1 MSNWLSE
8 YSGEEQR
15 QVDEVNRQGIAHR
28 PTEQTKQ
35 PSLFSGAVASIPKG
49 VAAGTAKALD
59 TFFKPIDAVFDTGRY
74 GIDYALNAGNIV
86 PFDEYISKDVEA
98 RSSLLVES
106 VDYLKDQKNTGLI
119 GGMGFSISDYVTR
132 AMVGNAVGG
141 LAGAASVTGL
151 SETNFVYQNLTHKG
165 VDSETATKVAVTD
178 GAMAGVATALPIK
191 YGFKGIRGLIG
202 DAALSIG
209 GSTALM
215 TAGQYLSGN
224 ILDSHD
230 YDEQAKYYEITKEG
244 VATNVILNAV
254 LFGGARGYQYRQN
267 TAVENT
273 AGETTAPTSNVGT
286 SDVPTTA
293 PIEAAPVEVIPLD
306 ADTIAARQDLTE
318 HTLVANELDYE
329 NISMPVRTTDP
340 IQQNNHLINLDTARS
355 QIESGQPVNVPRTVT
370 GDPKPKVKNYDTM
383 AIPENAKL
391 IARKARQDGV
401 DPSIALTIAQME
413 SDFSST
419 VRPPIGKDGKRLSS
433 AHGLFQIV
441 DKTWKGQGGGN
452 RNDVNEQIK
461 QGLKHI
467 KNANNYITSKIG
479 RAPVAHEQ
487 YLGHLLGPG
496 GAVAVLK
503 ANPNAKLIDIVRK
516 YDAENANAIVNNN
529 GMKGLTVGQA
539 INKWEK
545 KWNNLS
551 AKYGSESQIAH
562 GMNGSSYEFA
572 YEVKSLDD
580 LIASNDQAY
589 GVNPRYPS
597 ELQPRDRTR
606 EASRQQIE
614 NMADDLKP
622 ELLGESYKLSDGAPI
637 IGMDH
642 VVESGNGRT
651 LAIGK
656 AYETGKADA
665 YRQFV
670 NDFASSRGLDV
681 DGINN
686 PVLVRTRLTDTDRVA
701 FTKLANES
709 DVAQFSTT
717 ERALVDVDRLPDAG
731 LLKINNDGTLNIDQS
746 MDYVRGFVDRLPQ
759 SERAAAITPDGKLSQ
774 DGKRRIESAIVQH
787 AYGDSN
793 LVKRLSENL
802 DDDSKTVLNALLKS
816 APQLSQLNTLVKQ
829 GGRHD
834 NTIASDVV
842 QAAQKYSDLKANGVA
857 VKDYLQQG
865 QLLDD
870 GLSAGARDFLNVFDT
885 NSRSAKAIGDNI
897 QSKVNEI
904 EGRGDPR
911 QGQLFGETA
920 EEKAA
925 LDVIMNNPDQMI
937 TVSRTDPQGNI
948 EEITMT
954 LRERLDELEAEAK
967 LAEQDVFAA
976 QTAISCALQFGE

>member
-35 PSLFSGAVASIPKG
+35 PSLFSGAAASIPKG
-49 VAAGTAKALD
+49 IAAGTAKVLD
-59 TFFKPIDAVFDTGRY
+59 TAFIPIDAVTDRLEHTFKDLST
-74 GIDYALNAGNIV
+74 
-86 PFDEYISKDVEA
+86 DEFIEPYSEFKAKKKLE
-98 RSSLLVES
+98 RTSLLVDS
-106 VDYLKDQKNTGLI
+106 VDYLKDQKNTGTI
-119 GGMGFSISDYVTR
+119 GSIGFSLSDYLTR
-132 AMVGNAVGG
+132 AMVGSAVGG
-141 LAGAASVTGL
+141 LPGAAGVTGL

-178 GAMAGVATALPIK
+178 GVVAGAATILPIK
-191 YGFKGIRGLIG
+191 YGFKGTGGLIG

-254 LFGGARGYQYRQN
+254 LFGAARGYQHRQN

-391 IARKARQDGV
+391 IARKARQDNV
-401 DPSIALTIAQME
+401 DPSVALTISHLETAGKFNA
-413 SDFSST
+413 DAKNPVST
-419 VRPPIGKDGKRLSS
+419 
-433 AHGLFQIV
+433 AHGLFQIL
-441 DKTWKGQGGGN
+441 DRTWRGQGGGN

-551 AKYGSESQIAH
+551 AKYGSESQTAY

-651 LAIGK
+651 LAIGR

-816 APQLSQLNTLVKQ
+816 APQLSQLNTLVKH

-911 QGQLFGETA
+911 QGQLFGETT

-976 QTAISCALQFGE
+976 QTAISCALQFG

>member
-1 MSNWLSE
+1 MSIWDIELDDASTASAKKHFNE
-8 YSGEEQR
+8 T
-15 QVDEVNRQGIAHR
+15 GIK
-28 PTEQTKQ
+28 TNVGQQTLGLFDG
-35 PSLFSGAVASIPKG
+35 SLKAIPKG
-49 VAAGTAKALD
+49 IAAGTAKVLD
-59 TFFKPIDAVFDTGRY
+59 TVFKPIDAVFDTGRY
-74 GIDYALNAGNIV
+74 GIDYALNVGNIV

-106 VDYLKDQKNTGLI
+106 VDYLKDQENTGLI
-119 GGMGFSISDYVTR
+119 GGIGFSLSDYLTR
-132 AMVGNAVGG
+132 AMVGSAVGG
-141 LAGAASVTGL
+141 LPGAASVTGL

-178 GAMAGVATALPIK
+178 GAVAGVATALPIK
-191 YGFKGIRGLIG
+191 YGFKGIGGLIG

-215 TAGQYLSGN
+215 TAGQYVSGN

-254 LFGGARGYQYRQN
+254 LFGAARGYQHRQN

-370 GDPKPKVKNYDTM
+370 GDPKPKIKNYDTM

-391 IARKARQDGV
+391 IARKARQDNV
-401 DPSIALTIAQME
+401 DPSVALTISHLETAGKFNA
-413 SDFSST
+413 DAKNPVST
-419 VRPPIGKDGKRLSS
+419 
-433 AHGLFQIV
+433 AHGLFQIL

-467 KNANNYITSKIG
+467 RNANTYITSKIG

-545 KWNNLS
+545 KWNTLS
-551 AKYGSESQIAH
+551 AKYGGESQIAH

-622 ELLGESYKLSDGAPI
+622 ELLGESPLLSNGAPI

-651 LAIGK
+651 LAIGR

-904 EGRGDPR
+904 ESRGDPR

-967 LAEQDVFAA
+967 LAEQDVLAA

>member
-15 QVDEVNRQGIAHR
+15 QVDEVNRQGIAHP

-35 PSLFSGAVASIPKG
+35 PSLFSGAAASIPKG
-49 VAAGTAKALD
+49 IAAGTAKVLD
-59 TFFKPIDAVFDTGRY
+59 TAFIPIDAITDRLEHTFKDLST
-74 GIDYALNAGNIV
+74 
-86 PFDEYISKDVEA
+86 DEFIEPYSEFKAKKKLE
-98 RSSLLVES
+98 RTSLLVDS
-106 VDYLKDQKNTGLI
+106 VDYLKDQENTGTI
-119 GGMGFSISDYVTR
+119 GSIGFSLSDYLTR
-132 AMVGNAVGG
+132 AMVGSAVGG
-141 LAGAASVTGL
+141 LPGAAGVTGL

-178 GAMAGVATALPIK
+178 GVVAGAATILPIK
-191 YGFKGIRGLIG
+191 YGFKGTGGLIG

-254 LFGGARGYQYRQN
+254 LFGAARGYQHRQN

-391 IARKARQDGV
+391 IARKARQDNV
-401 DPSIALTIAQME
+401 DPSVALTISHLETAGKFNA
-413 SDFSST
+413 DAKNPVST
-419 VRPPIGKDGKRLSS
+419 
-433 AHGLFQIV
+433 AHGLFQIL
-441 DKTWKGQGGGN
+441 DRTWRGQGGGN

-551 AKYGSESQIAH
+551 AKYGSESQTAY

-651 LAIGK
+651 LAIGR

-967 LAEQDVFAA
+967 LAEQDVLAA

>member
-15 QVDEVNRQGIAHR
+15 QVDEVNRQGIAHP

-35 PSLFSGAVASIPKG
+35 PSLFSGAAASIPKG
-49 VAAGTAKALD
+49 IAAGTAKVLD
-59 TFFKPIDAVFDTGRY
+59 TAFIPIDAVTDRLEHTFKDLST
-74 GIDYALNAGNIV
+74 
-86 PFDEYISKDVEA
+86 DEFIEPYSEFKAKKKLE
-98 RSSLLVES
+98 RTSLLVDS
-106 VDYLKDQKNTGLI
+106 VDYLKDQENTGTI
-119 GGMGFSISDYVTR
+119 GSIGFSLSDYLTR
-132 AMVGNAVGG
+132 AMVGSAVGG
-141 LAGAASVTGL
+141 LPGAAGVTGL

-178 GAMAGVATALPIK
+178 GVVAGAATILPIK
-191 YGFKGIRGLIG
+191 YGFKGTGGLIG

-254 LFGGARGYQYRQN
+254 LFGAARGYQHRQN

-273 AGETTAPTSNVGT
+273 ARETTAPTSNVGT

-391 IARKARQDGV
+391 IARKARQDNV
-401 DPSIALTIAQME
+401 DPSVALTISHLETAGKFNA
-413 SDFSST
+413 DAKNPVST
-419 VRPPIGKDGKRLSS
+419 
-433 AHGLFQIV
+433 AHGLFQIL
-441 DKTWKGQGGGN
+441 DRTWRGQGGGN

-503 ANPNAKLIDIVRK
+503 ANPNAKLIDIVRI

-545 KWNNLS
+545 KWNTLS
-551 AKYGSESQIAH
+551 AKYGGESQIAH

-622 ELLGESYKLSDGAPI
+622 ELLGESPLLSNGAPI

-651 LAIGK
+651 LAIGR

-670 NDFASSRGLDV
+670 NDFASSRGLGV

-976 QTAISCALQFGE
+976 QTAISCALQFG

>member
-15 QVDEVNRQGIAHR
+15 QVDEVNRQGIAHP

-35 PSLFSGAVASIPKG
+35 PSLFSGAAASIPKG
-49 VAAGTAKALD
+49 IAAGTAKVLD
-59 TFFKPIDAVFDTGRY
+59 TAFIPIDAVTDRLEHTFKDLST
-74 GIDYALNAGNIV
+74 
-86 PFDEYISKDVEA
+86 DEFIEPYSEFKAKKKLE
-98 RSSLLVES
+98 RTSLLVDS
-106 VDYLKDQKNTGLI
+106 VDYLKDQKNTGTI
-119 GGMGFSISDYVTR
+119 GSIGFSLSDYLTR
-132 AMVGNAVGG
+132 AMVGSAVGG
-141 LAGAASVTGL
+141 LPGAAVVTGL
-151 SETNFVYQNLTHKG
+151 SETNFVYQDLTHKG

-178 GAMAGVATALPIK
+178 GVVAGVATALPIK
-191 YGFKGIRGLIG
+191 YGFKGIGGLIG

-254 LFGGARGYQYRQN
+254 LFGAARGYQHRQN

-391 IARKARQDGV
+391 IARKARQDNV
-401 DPSIALTIAQME
+401 DPSVALTISHLETAGKFNA
-413 SDFSST
+413 DAKNPVST
-419 VRPPIGKDGKRLSS
+419 
-433 AHGLFQIV
+433 AHGLFQIL
-441 DKTWKGQGGGN
+441 DRTWKGQRGGN

-545 KWNNLS
+545 KWNTLS
-551 AKYGSESQIAH
+551 AKYGGESQTAY

-597 ELQPRDRTR
+597 GLQPRDRTR

-622 ELLGESYKLSDGAPI
+622 ELLGESPLLSNGAPI

-651 LAIGK
+651 LAIGR

-787 AYGDSN
+787 AYDDSN

-829 GGRHD
+829 GGRHE

-870 GLSAGARDFLNVFDT
+870 GLSAGARDFLNVFDS

-904 EGRGDPR
+904 ESRGDPR

-967 LAEQDVFAA
+967 LAEQDVLAT
-976 QTAISCALQFGE
+976 QTAISCALQFG